1 MKLSPLTPE
10 ERSFAEENHSVVS
23 QYLQSRKLK
32 QSEWYDIAVFG
43 YMLSV
48 QKWFRLPGLQKYP
61 FYSIAKQSMR
71 SAIGNEQRKQERRIQ
86 TVSLDEVIPGTEDA
100 TYGDIITYE
109 NLNYKGVYDMKI
121 SYNVKIPERK
131 VRGVKSEEVLAVENF
146 LINMP
151 KTKNMCFEYDNPQE
165 AKSKASSMQA
175 WKRKNNFQDVIDVFR
190 VNKCMYI
197 VRKEKK

>member
-1 MKLSPLTPE
+1 
-10 ERSFAEENHSVVS
+10 
-23 QYLQSRKLK
+23 
-32 QSEWYDIAVFG
+32 
-43 YMLSV
+43 
-48 QKWFRLPGLQKYP
+48 
-61 FYSIAKQSMR
+61 MR

-131 VRGVKSEEVLAVENF
+131 GRGVKSEEVLAVENF

-151 KTKNMCFEYDNPQE
+151 KTKNMYFEYDNPQE

-190 VNKCMYI
+190 VNKCVYI